1 VAFLARI
8 HRHPVKSL
16 GWEALDAAPLAP
28 GRALPWD
35 RVWAIAHGAA
45 EIDPAHPV
53 WADCRNFLRVSLS
66 HRLMQARAAFDAA
79 TGLVTLTHPDAAP
92 LTANPDTPDGADA
105 IAAWAAPFAENGQK
119 GPFRVV
125 RAPVPMTDTD
135 FPSVSIKSLASLRAL
150 SERMGRDLD
159 PRRFRG
165 NLWID
170 GFAPWEENGW
180 EGREIA
186 VGAARLRVVERVV
199 RCAATETDPDTG
211 RRDARVPA
219 ALHQATGAPEF
230 GVYATVLGGGTIRV
244 GDPVVAL

>member
-1 VAFLARI
+1 VAFLARV

-16 GWEALDAAPLAP
+16 GWEPLDAATLAP

-35 RVWAIAHGAA
+35 RVWAVAHGRA
-45 EIDPAHPV
+45 EIDPARPV

-66 HRLMQARAAFDAA
+66 HRLMQARAVLDEA
-79 TGLVTLTHPDAAP
+79 TGLLTLTHPDAAP
-92 LTANPDTPDGADA
+92 LTANPDAEAGARA
-105 IAAWAAPFAENGQK
+105 IVAWAAVFADNGQE
-119 GPFRVV
+119 GPFRLV
-125 RAPVPMTDTD
+125 RAPAPMTDTD
-135 FPSVSIKSLASLRAL
+135 FPSVSVMSLASLRAL

-180 EGREIA
+180 EGREIT
-186 VGAARLRVVERVV
+186 VGPARLRVVERVV
-199 RCAATETDPDTG
+199 RCAATETNPDTG

-219 ALHQATGAPEF
+219 ALHEATGAPEF
-230 GVYATVLGGGTIRV
+230 GVYAAVVEGGTIRV
-244 GDPVVAL
+244 GDPVVAR